1 MGVEPPPTGDQ
12 QRRAPDKRGARP
24 VRGER
29 TPEREERVLRG
40 PTRRETPAAPPP
52 ITREITISEGITVK
66 ELSEKLDIKSSM
78 VIKKLVDRNI
88 FATINQTLD
97 SKLANEL
104 ARDFGAS
111 VNTISFEQEAM
122 QDVQEAEVEA
132 DRVKRAP
139 VVTIM
144 GHVDHG
150 KTSLLDA
157 IRVANVAEKEAGA
170 ITHHIGA

>member
-12 QRRAPDKRGARP
+12 QRRPPDKRGARP

-66 ELSEKLDIKSSM
+66 ELSEKLDVKSSM

-104 ARDFGAS
+104 AREFGAS
-111 VNTISFEQEAM
+111 VNTISF
-122 QDVQEAEVEA
+122 
-132 DRVKRAP
+132 
-139 VVTIM
+139 
-144 GHVDHG
+144 
-150 KTSLLDA
+150 
-157 IRVANVAEKEAGA
+157 
-170 ITHHIGA
+170 

>member
-1 MGVEPPPTGDQ
+1 MGGEPPPPGVE
-12 QRRAPDKRGARP
+12 QRRPPNQRGARP
-24 VRGER
+24 QRGDR
-29 TPEREERVLRG
+29 IPEREERVLRG
-40 PTRRETPAAPPP
+40 PSRRESPAAPPP

-97 SKLANEL
+97 AKLAIEI

-122 QDVQEAEVEA
+122 QDVRGRGQEA
-132 DRVKRAP
+132 DRVRRAP

-144 GHVDHG
+144 GH
-150 KTSLLDA
+150 
-157 IRVANVAEKEAGA
+157 A
-170 ITHHIGA
+170 ITLHCSRH